1 MAKTENVDLVFEYV
15 LAGLACLIFGAIL
28 GVAYLGLTS

>member
-1 MAKTENVDLVFEYV
+1 MRHKVNWTSFECT

-28 GVAYLGLTS
+28 GVAYLGLTA